1 MRWQGLGDCGATA
14 RARYQLKKMN
24 DCIHFTYPHFTYHQL
39 TSVMLIH
46 NSIIGNCHFADS
58 IFIDENMS
66 THKIGW
72 MNFSVFT
79 HPSAAALWCVH
90 SVSSYRLALPLCWC
104 RYQRAFKQFLYN
116 FIFNSLMLFLPL
128 QLLVPREACATRLP
142 SRRKA
147 PGREF
152 NLISTTLTLTDKS
165 WPN

>member
-90 SVSSYRLALPLCWC
+90 TVSSNLSFIDLRFHFVDVGIKELLNNLYTTLFSIHSCYFCHCSCLFPVKLVPLVCQVEE
-104 RYQRAFKQFLYN
+104 R
-116 FIFNSLMLFLPL
+116 
-128 QLLVPREACATRLP
+128 LLVE
-142 SRRKA
+142 
-147 PGREF
+147 
-152 NLISTTLTLTDKS
+152 NST
-165 WPN
+165 WFQF